1 MRRTARVLTL
11 LALLASA
18 PMVSAQA
25 VAPKDRNAALQY
37 ATVFYTADAEL
48 FSKAG
53 DVDMAK
59 VGFDKAR
66 VPEEF
71 RAAAE
76 LIRTKGEGVIGSL
89 MEASALSRC
98 DFELATEKGVMLLL
112 PHLGKMRGAARL
124 LRVDAR
130 RHLLDG
136 DEQGAADR
144 IAAIVRLG
152 QHCKRDELLISSL
165 VCLAIDTAAIEE
177 TEQCLEAGRLSA
189 SGRATIG
196 GALSAIPTDDPF
208 ATRAA
213 IRGEQRTF
221 VGWMRDAFRGADA
234 GKQILRTTSI
244 SNENFSPAERTAA
257 TAVEAM
263 NSDQVRA
270 SVDLLNPYYDQLLAA
285 WDKPDASARLEAL
298 SAKVSAGEFGPMGQL
313 FGPAVTKAH
322 DRDAQGRQRVASL
335 LARLAS
341 K

>member
-18 PMVSAQA
+18 PMASAQA

-112 PHLGKMRGAARL
+112 PHLGKMRAAARL

-165 VCLAIDTAAIEE
+165 VHDSRTALNIIP
-177 TEQCLEAGRLSA
+177 
-189 SGRATIG
+189 TISS
-196 GALSAIPTDDPF
+196 ALSAIPTDDPF

-270 SVDLLNPYYDQLLAA
+270 SVDLLKPYYDQLLAA